1 MYDISLLFL
10 LAVVVSNRATY
21 KQLLLVL
28 VPLHTAYLSEMSAIK
43 SMNTSYFLQISS
55 HVKAIDAIYQG
66 TDFMGIRNIS
76 FMVKRIRVSLL
87 QIGCFCILGLF
98 TVFPVNQLSPVFA
111 DKHHQWWEGQVQPI
125 PLCQHWCG
133 EVFGAELG
141 AEPRRLLLGL
151 CFHWQRFWRW
161 GAGFGLGGSALR
173 YANLILVISKQSVSC
188 FYRKVQKHH
197 FFHIP

>member
-111 DKHHQWWEGQVQPI
+111 DKHHQ
-125 PLCQHWCG
+125 
-133 EVFGAELG
+133 
-141 AEPRRLLLGL
+141 
-151 CFHWQRFWRW
+151 
-161 GAGFGLGGSALR
+161 
-173 YANLILVISKQSVSC
+173 
-188 FYRKVQKHH
+188 
-197 FFHIP
+197 